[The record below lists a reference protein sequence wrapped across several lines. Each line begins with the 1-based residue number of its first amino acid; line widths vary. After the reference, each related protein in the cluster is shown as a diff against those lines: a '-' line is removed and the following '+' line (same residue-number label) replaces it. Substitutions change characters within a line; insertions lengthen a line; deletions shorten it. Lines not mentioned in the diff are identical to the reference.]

1 MLQPFQ
7 TIMQLAPENLT
18 NPLSH
23 ASSGLSRQ
31 EIAEAMQQ
39 MSAWTR
45 LAFKD
50 GIARIESEPN
60 AAVTQIRLTD
70 RIEEQITMGVLFERA
85 FIAFSRQ
92 GMRWLF
98 RLPWRGI
105 FLPPPNARPHDA
117 TCFRLE
123 LDELTMSK
131 ISGGKRL
138 PGMHLYFPVGEK
150 MLRTLREH
158 GAIDVRM
165 HHPQTQGVST
175 EVFTRIPVF
184 ISSGFVPDPYPRG
197 HSS

>member
-1 MLQPFQ
+1 
-7 TIMQLAPENLT
+7 MQLAPENA
-18 NPLSH
+18 P
-23 ASSGLSRQ
+23 AAIRSSKSAPSQNLNRQ

-50 GIARIESEPN
+50 GVARIEIEPN
-60 AAVTQIRLTD
+60 AAITMIRLTE

-92 GMRWLF
+92 SMRWLF

-105 FLPPPNARPHDA
+105 FLPSSDAKPHEA

-131 ISGGKRL
+131 ISGGRKL
-138 PGMHLYFPVGEK
+138 PGMHLYFPVNEK
-150 MLRTLREH
+150 MLRTLHEH
-158 GAIDVRM
+158 GAVDLRM

-175 EVFTRIPVF
+175 EIFTRIPVF
-184 ISSGFVPDPYPRG
+184 ISSGLVPDPYPRG
-197 HSS
+197 HQN